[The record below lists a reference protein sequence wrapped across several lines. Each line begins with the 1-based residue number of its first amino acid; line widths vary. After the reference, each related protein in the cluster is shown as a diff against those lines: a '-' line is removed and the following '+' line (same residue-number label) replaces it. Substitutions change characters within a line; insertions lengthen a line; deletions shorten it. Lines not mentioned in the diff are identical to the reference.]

1 MSLSPHHGAGV
12 RHPHFKEWYKMVK
25 KICLMLVIDITE
37 NLHALKDCIFQELG
51 LLFFS
56 IITCESNKHKWPEQE
71 WCFIIAEIIPE
82 IALDQT

>member
-51 LLFFS
+51 LLFFN
-56 IITCESNKHKWPEQE
+56 IITCESNKHKWH
-71 WCFIIAEIIPE
+71 CVCLKARMVLYNCRDNF
-82 IALDQT
+82 